1 MSAGFLSAATLGFL
15 ERLAARAAGEGCG
28 RWGGLRPLGALGAVR
43 GLAGA
48 VAEGP
53 RGAEASQKP
62 EKKNNTRR
70 EVTFLQTRGF
80 FAREAPELLVHAP
93 GPG

>member
-1 MSAGFLSAATLGFL
+1 M
-15 ERLAARAAGEGCG
+15 
-28 RWGGLRPLGALGAVR
+28 
-43 GLAGA
+43 
-48 VAEGP
+48 AEGP

-62 EKKNNTRR
+62 EKKNKTRR